1 MNREEVLVG
10 KEKELLSLF
19 KQLSKLKSI
28 LDKEF
33 KGKFD
38 RCLPFSDVFF
48 DRWEKAKFLNFGE
61 GTSVYDSSYIFG
73 EVIIGENTWVGP
85 FTILDGSGG
94 LTIGSNCSVSAGVQ
108 IYTHD
113 TVRWAVSGGVE
124 PYEYHKVLIE
134 DNCYI
139 GPNTIIAKGVHLKKG
154 TIVGANS
161 FVNKSFPENAKIAGS
176 PAKIIS

>member
-1 MNREEVLVG
+1 MVIQLLKKLFQVLRNLKKDKFKRVLPLA
-10 KEKELLSLF
+10 ELL
-19 KQLSKLKSI
+19 Q
-28 LDKEF
+28 
-33 KGKFD
+33 
-38 RCLPFSDVFF
+38 
-48 DRWEKAKFLNFGE
+48 DRWEKAKFAGFGK

-113 TVRWAVSGGVE
+113 TVRWAVSWGVE
-124 PYEYHKVLIE
+124 PHEYDKVIIE

-139 GPNTIIAKGVHLKKG
+139 GPNTIAAKGVHLKKG

-161 FVNKSFPENAKIAGS
+161 FVNKSFPENAKIAL
-176 PAKIIS
+176 

>member
-1 MNREEVLVG
+1 MIFRIIKRSFQLLRKVKKDKFKRVLPLG
-10 KEKELLSLF
+10 ELI
-19 KQLSKLKSI
+19 Q
-28 LDKEF
+28 
-33 KGKFD
+33 
-38 RCLPFSDVFF
+38 
-48 DRWEKAKFLNFGE
+48 DRWEKAKFAGFGK

-73 EVIIGENTWVGP
+73 EVTIGENTWVGP

-113 TVRWAVSGGVE
+113 TVGWAISGGIE
-124 PYEYHKVLIE
+124 PYEYDKVTIE

-139 GPNTIIAKGVHLKKG
+139 GPNTIIAKGVHLGKG

-161 FVNKSFPENAKIAGS
+161 FVNKSYPENAKIAGN
-176 PAKIIS
+176 PAKII